1 MKIILFEVPRDKRE
15 SYDVLKKYPSIDI
28 EFVEDPLTA
37 INVDNY
43 PDKEIISTFIH
54 STLDEKVLSKLD
66 KLKLIATRSTGFD
79 HVDHG
84 FCEKRGILVCNV
96 PNYAGNTVAEHIF
109 GLILT
114 ISRKLYDTLSRTR
127 NGDFSREG
135 LCGFDLKG
143 KKIGI
148 IGLGAIGRNTAQIAK
163 GFGMDVFGYDIIKD
177 PTLAKSIGFE
187 YRSLTDVLKA
197 SDIISLSVPAT
208 AATEKMIGEKEFS
221 IMKDGVILINTA
233 RGSVVDSHA
242 LIMALNQGKVAA
254 AGLDVISEE
263 KLFFKTT
270 GSSIN
275 KPENEKTVRL
285 NKILL
290 EMPNVYMTP
299 HNAFNTQEALE
310 RIIEITINN
319 ITSFLEGKP
328 KNLI

>member
-1 MKIILFEVPRDKRE
+1 MKIILFEVPRDKRVAH
-15 SYDVLKKYPSIDI
+15 DVLRKYPGIDI

-43 PDKEIISTFIH
+43 LDTEILSTFIH
-54 STLDEKVLSKLD
+54 STLDEKVLSRLD

-79 HVDHG
+79 HVDCG
-84 FCEKRGILVCNV
+84 FCKKKGILVCNV
-96 PNYAGNTVAEHIF
+96 PNYAGNTVAEYIF

-127 NGDFSREG
+127 NGNFSREG

-143 KKIGI
+143 KTIGI

-163 GFGMDVFGYDIIKD
+163 GFGMGVLGYDIIKD
-177 PTLAKSIGFE
+177 PALAKSIGFE

-197 SDIISLSVPAT
+197 SDIISLNVPAT
-208 AATEKMIGEKEFS
+208 AATEKMIGEKEFL
-221 IMKDGVILINTA
+221 IMKDGVVLINTA
-233 RGSVVDSHA
+233 RGSVVNSHA

-254 AGLDVISEE
+254 AGLDVVPEE
-263 KLFFKTT
+263 ELFFKTT
-270 GSSIN
+270 GSSFS
-275 KPENEKTVRL
+275 KPETQKAVRA

-310 RIIEITINN
+310 RIIEITNNN

>member
-1 MKIILFEVPRDKRE
+1 MKIILFEVPRDKRVAH
-15 SYDVLKKYPSIDI
+15 DVLRKYPGIDI

-43 PDKEIISTFIH
+43 LDTEILSTFIH
-54 STLDEKVLSKLD
+54 STLDEKVLSRLD

-79 HVDHG
+79 HVDCG
-84 FCEKRGILVCNV
+84 FCKKKGILVCNV
-96 PNYAGNTVAEHIF
+96 PNYAGNTVAEYIF

-127 NGDFSREG
+127 NKNFSREG

-143 KKIGI
+143 KTIGI

-163 GFGMDVFGYDIIKD
+163 GFGMGVLGYDIIED
-177 PTLAKSIGFE
+177 SALAKSIGFE

-197 SDIISLSVPAT
+197 SDIISLNVPAT
-208 AATEKMIGEKEFS
+208 AATEKMIGEKEFL
-221 IMKDGVILINTA
+221 IMKDGVVLINTA

-254 AGLDVISEE
+254 AGLDVVPEE
-263 KLFFKTT
+263 ELFFKTT
-270 GSSIN
+270 GSSFN
-275 KPENEKTVRL
+275 KPETQKAVRA

-310 RIIEITINN
+310 RIIEITNNN